1 MKIVQTKIVRDKEP
15 TLEEMQKFVGGL
27 IELVP
32 LENGD
37 QLIVNEE
44 GLIHQLPHN
53 ESASLLAGQ
62 IIVGNAM
69 VLQGDAK
76 LT

>member
-32 LENGD
+32 LLSGD

-44 GLIHQLPHN
+44 GLIHQLPYN

-62 IIVGNAM
+62 VIVGDAM
-69 VLQGDAK
+69 VLQGEAK